1 VDGTRGEAPKIELPG
16 EAAMGAPGN
25 PADGPPSADQDP
37 AAVPGDA
44 PLAFDRHLVLD
55 QLGGWRGMVDATL
68 PTVAFIGANAAGGL
82 RTGIWAALGAAL
94 LVFLLRLLRRVSV
107 QQAVSG
113 LFAVGIAVAI
123 SAASGQAR
131 DFFVLGIVRNAAL
144 GGVLLGSIAFRRPLV
159 GVVAEFLAPSHL
171 GAMASHSLPGLRRRL
186 DRARATLHP
195 DTGDIAPV
203 TGRRDPDPEPERH
216 WRDDPRMLR
225 AYSWL
230 TVLWGGV
237 FLVRALVQGLLYRIS
252 ENDVTALGTV
262 SLVLGLPVTA
272 AEIVVTLWVVARLH
286 RHRSTALPG
295 EDGRPGPTA

>member
-1 VDGTRGEAPKIELPG
+1 MR
-16 EAAMGAPGN
+16 APGD
-25 PADGPPSADQDP
+25 PADGPLSADPDP

-94 LVFLLRLLRRVSV
+94 LVFLLRLLRRESV